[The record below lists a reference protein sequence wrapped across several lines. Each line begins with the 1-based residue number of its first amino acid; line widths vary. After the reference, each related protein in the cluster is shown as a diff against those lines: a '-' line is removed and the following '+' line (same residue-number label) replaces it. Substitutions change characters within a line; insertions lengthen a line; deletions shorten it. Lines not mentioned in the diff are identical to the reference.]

1 MYKIPLAVLA
11 VLVSGAAF
19 LFYLSADEDKQ
30 PRRSGVV
37 LESTSS
43 PTFTESRSP
52 SIPESRSVA
61 GLGAPLPAV
70 RSTPSGNRLVLGR
83 ISSNVPKYLP
93 RLQAMAN
100 YLSIELAGQGISGI
114 DIRMVDTLEEMTQ
127 LFLAGEVDLVSETAF
142 GAIELERDGLAE
154 MMLREWKG
162 GVPAYTSIIFVRRDS
177 GINTIGDLVGHR
189 IAFEE
194 RSSTSAYLV
203 PRSLLARA
211 GYNMVEFSDPATPL
225 PMNSIGFTFADE
237 TDGGGGS
244 AVRMVLDGTVSAGA
258 MSNLDWSEAEDFS
271 EADKRNLSIIHV
283 SDPIIRSVMLVRSSL
298 DPMIKARLQ
307 DIFLRMHESE
317 SGQETLEQYSGVARY
332 DPMEGEALVTLMNA
346 RFMYETSGTF

>member
-11 VLVSGAAF
+11 ALLTGVAF
-19 LFYLSADEDKQ
+19 FFYFSDDDGSQ
-30 PRRSGVV
+30 PVRRGVV
-37 LESTSS
+37 LESTPPSASS
-43 PTFTESRSP
+43 EARP
-52 SIPESRSVA
+52 VA
-61 GLGAPLPAV
+61 ALSTPLPAV
-70 RSTPSGNRLVLGR
+70 RSTSSGNRLVLGR

-100 YLSIELAGQGISGI
+100 YLSIELAGQGFSGVE
-114 DIRMVDTLEEMTQ
+114 IRMVDTLDEMTQ

-177 GINTIGDLVGHR
+177 GIDDLGDLVGR
-189 IAFEE
+189 SIAFEE

-211 GYNMVEFSDPATPL
+211 GYSMVELTDPRARPPSD
-225 PMNSIGFTFADE
+225 SIGFSFADD

-244 AVRMVLDGTVSAGA
+244 AVRMVLDGTAAAGA
-258 MSNLDWSEAEDFS
+258 MSNLDWQEAEDFS
-271 EADKRNLSIIHV
+271 EEDKRNLSIIHV
-283 SDPIIRSVMLVRSSL
+283 SDPLIRSVLLVRSTL
-298 DPMIKARLQ
+298 DPAIKARLEQ
-307 DIFLRMHESE
+307 IFLRMHETE
-317 SGQETLEQYSGVARY
+317 AGQETLDQYSGVARY
-332 DPMEGEALVTLMNA
+332 DRMEGEAIVTLMNA